1 MRELTEVRALLAQL
15 DQVDADSL
23 ETQDLDF
30 KEWPAD
36 ERHAMRLAV
45 DMAVCMANGGG
56 GTVVLGVRD
65 RVVGRAHAIVG
76 VPVSVEPHQLKRDI
90 YERTAPKLTPE
101 MQELPVPEGTGRL
114 LVMHVHGGLPPYT
127 TTAGSGTVRRGKD
140 CVPLTGDLRDRLMVE
155 RGDSD
160 VTAMWVSS
168 SSTEPVQSMLSA
180 AALER
185 LRDLSRQEQAPA
197 DLLRKTD
204 LDLLGA
210 LDVLRD
216 GKLTKAGLLL
226 AGNADA
232 LSRHLPNY
240 GWTHERMRSSTVY
253 VDRAD
258 GREGPGKAELALPL
272 ALQALESR
280 INADNPITTV
290 EHGLQHFEFRAYP
303 TVALREALLNAL
315 CHLDLRLASPV
326 LVKQY
331 PRKLEISNPGG
342 LVGGITPANI
352 LHHPPL
358 ARNPLLVQALSRL
371 RLVNRSNLGVGRMFE
386 AMLIEGKEPP
396 LIIDEESAVRVV
408 FKRQETSAPF
418 REFIADEG
426 KAGRVLDVDHLLVLR
441 WLLSHAETDT
451 AAVAELCQR
460 REAEMRDILEEMV
473 QDYGYLE
480 RGGAG
485 RGTWWR
491 LKPALHR
498 RLEGRGNAERDQRI
512 DADVAKTRVLNML
525 KQRHLRG
532 ERGLTNA
539 EVRAV
544 TGYTRQQ
551 VNRLIHDLESESVR
565 LLGHGRGTT
574 YEYRGNAT
582 PTPNDPDQAA
592 RRPRT

>member
-1 MRELTEVRALLAQL
+1 MRELTEVRALLARL
-15 DQVDADSL
+15 DEADADAL
-23 ETQDLDF
+23 EAQDLDF

-36 ERHAMRLAV
+36 DRHAVRLAV
-45 DMAVCMANGGG
+45 DVAVCMANGGG

-65 RVVGRAHAIVG
+65 RVVGRPQAIVG
-76 VPVSVEPHQLKRDI
+76 VPASAEPHQLKRDI

-101 MQELPVPEGTGRL
+101 VLELTVPEGTGRL
-114 LVMHVHGGLPPYT
+114 LVMQVHGGLPPYT
-127 TTAGSGTVRRGKD
+127 TTAGAGTVRRGKD

-155 RGDSD
+155 RGASD
-160 VTAMWVSS
+160 VTAV
-168 SSTEPVQSMLSA
+168 TVPEPVESLLSA

-185 LRDLSRQEQAPA
+185 LRDLARQEQAPT

-216 GKLTKAGLLL
+216 GKLTKAGLLI

-232 LSRHLPNY
+232 ITRHMPNY
-240 GWTHERMRSSTVY
+240 GWTHERMKSATTY
-253 VDRAD
+253 IDRAD
-258 GREGPGKAELALPL
+258 GREGPGRGELALPL
-272 ALQALESR
+272 ALQALEAR

-290 EHGLQHFEFRAYP
+290 EHGLHHFEFRAYP

-342 LVGGITPANI
+342 FVGGITPANI

-358 ARNPLLVQALSRL
+358 ARNPLLVHALSRL

-396 LIIDEESAVRVV
+396 LIVDEESAVRVV

-426 KAGRVLDVDHLLVLR
+426 KAGRVLDVDYLLVLR
-441 WLLSHAETDT
+441 YLLGHAETDT
-451 AAVAELCQR
+451 AVAAELCQR
-460 REAEMRDILEEMV
+460 REAEMRDILDEMA

-480 RGGAG
+480 RGGVG

-491 LKPALHR
+491 LKPGLHR
-498 RLEGRGNAERDQRI
+498 RLEGRGNAERDQRV

-525 KQRHLRG
+525 KQRHRRG

-551 VNRLIHDLESESVR
+551 VNRLIHELEVESVR
-565 LLGHGRGTT
+565 LIGHGRGAT
-574 YEYRGNAT
+574 YEYAGGEEPAQKT
-582 PTPNDPDQAA
+582 
-592 RRPRT
+592 RTR

>member
-1 MRELTEVRALLAQL
+1 MRELTEVRALLPRL
-15 DQVDADSL
+15 DEVEADAL
-23 ETQDLDF
+23 EGQDLDF
-30 KEWPAD
+30 KEWPSED
-36 ERHAMRLAV
+36 RHAIRLAV

-65 RVVGRAHAIVG
+65 RVVGRTQAILG
-76 VPVSVEPHQLKRDI
+76 VPAAIDPHQLKRDI

-101 MQELPVPEGTGRL
+101 IAELNVPEGTGRL
-114 LVMHVHGGLPPYT
+114 LVMQVHGGLPPYT
-127 TTAGSGTVRRGKD
+127 NTAGGGTVRRGKD

-160 VTAMWVSS
+160 ITAVTIPEAIESL
-168 SSTEPVQSMLSA
+168 LSA
-180 AALER
+180 SALER
-185 LRDLSRQEQAPA
+185 LRDLARQEQAPA
-197 DLLRKTD
+197 DLLRKSD
-204 LDLLGA
+204 LDLLGS
-210 LDVLRD
+210 LDVMRD
-216 GKLTKAGLLL
+216 GKLTKAGLLI

-232 LSRHLPNY
+232 IVRHLPNY
-240 GWTHERMRSSTVY
+240 GWTHERMKSATVY

-258 GREGPGKAELALPL
+258 GRETRELALPL

-290 EHGLQHFEFRAYP
+290 EHGLHHLEFRAYP

-358 ARNPLLVQALSRL
+358 ARNPLLVHALSRL
-371 RLVNRSNLGVGRMFE
+371 RLVNRSNLGIGRMFE

-396 LIIDEESAVRVV
+396 VIVDEDSAVRVV
-408 FKRQETSAPF
+408 FKRQETSASF

-426 KAGRVLDVDHLLVLR
+426 KAGRVLDVDHLLVLSF
-441 WLLSHAETDT
+441 LLGHAEVDT
-451 AAVAELCQR
+451 ATAAELCQR
-460 REAEMRDILEEMV
+460 REAEMRDILDEMV
-473 QDYGYLE
+473 QVYDYLE

-491 LKPALHR
+491 LKPPLHR
-498 RLEGRGNAERDQRI
+498 RLEGAGHAERDQRI
-512 DADVAKTRVLNML
+512 DIDVAKTRVLNML
-525 KQRHLRG
+525 KQRQQRG
-532 ERGLTNA
+532 QGGLSNA
-539 EVRAV
+539 EVREV

-551 VNRLIHDLESESVR
+551 VNRLIHELETESVR
-565 LLGHGRGTT
+565 MTGHGRGAR
-574 YEYRGNAT
+574 YEYAGAT
-582 PTPNDPDQAA
+582 PAIKA
-592 RRPRT
+592 KSPR

>member
-1 MRELTEVRALLAQL
+1 MRELTEIRALLARL
-15 DQVDADSL
+15 DQASADAL
-23 ETQDLDF
+23 EAQDLDF

-36 ERHAMRLAV
+36 ERHAVRLAV

-65 RVVGRAHAIVG
+65 RVVGRAQAIVG
-76 VPVSVEPHQLKRDI
+76 VPASAEPHRLQRDI

-101 MQELPVPEGTGRL
+101 VQELPVPEGTGRL
-114 LVMHVHGGLPPYT
+114 LVMQVHGGLPPYT
-127 TTAGSGTVRRGKD
+127 NTAGAGTVRRGKD

-155 RGDSD
+155 RGASD
-160 VTAMWVSS
+160 VTAVPVP
-168 SSTEPVQSMLSA
+168 EPAQALLSP

-185 LRDLSRQEQAPA
+185 LRDLARREQAPA

-204 LDLLGA
+204 LDLLAA
-210 LDVLRD
+210 LDLFRD
-216 GKLTKAGLLL
+216 GRLTKAGLLIAGSAEAL
-226 AGNADA
+226 A
-232 LSRHLPNY
+232 RHLPNY
-240 GWTHERMRSSTVY
+240 GWTHERMKSATAY

-258 GREGPGKAELALPL
+258 GRDGPDKGELALPL
-272 ALQALESR
+272 ALQAIEAR

-290 EHGLQHFEFRAYP
+290 EHGLYHFEFRAYP
-303 TVALREALLNAL
+303 AVALREALLNAL

-331 PRKLEISNPGG
+331 PRRLEISNPGG
-342 LVGGITPANI
+342 LIGGITPANI

-358 ARNPLLVQALSRL
+358 ARNPLLVHALVRL

-396 LIIDEESAVRVV
+396 LIVDEDSAVRVV

-426 KAGRVLDVDHLLVLR
+426 KAGHVLDVDHLLVLR
-441 WLLSHAETDT
+441 WLLGHAETDT
-451 AAVAELCQR
+451 AAAAQLCQR
-460 REAEMRDILEEMV
+460 REAEMRDILDEMV

-498 RLEGRGNAERDQRI
+498 RLEGRGHAERDQRI

-525 KQRHLRG
+525 KQRQRRG

-551 VNRLIHDLESESVR
+551 VNRLIHELEAESVR
-565 LLGHGRGTT
+565 LTGHGRGASYQYIGSDAPASKKKT
-574 YEYRGNAT
+574 R
-582 PTPNDPDQAA
+582 
-592 RRPRT
+592 

>member
-1 MRELTEVRALLAQL
+1 MRELTEVRALLTRL
-15 DQVDADSL
+15 DEVEADAL
-23 ETQDLDF
+23 ESQDLDF

-36 ERHAMRLAV
+36 DRHAIRLAV

-65 RVVGRAHAIVG
+65 RVVGRSKAILG
-76 VPVSVEPHQLKRDI
+76 VPATAEPHQLKRDI

-101 MQELPVPEGTGRL
+101 ILELSVPEGTGRL
-114 LVMHVHGGLPPYT
+114 FLMQVHGGGLPPYT
-127 TTAGSGTVRRGKD
+127 TSAGAGTVRRGKD

-155 RGDSD
+155 RGESD
-160 VTAMWVSS
+160 VTAVIVPA
-168 SSTEPVQSMLSA
+168 PVESLLSP

-185 LRDLSRQEQAPA
+185 LRDMARQEQAPA
-197 DLLRKTD
+197 DMLRKSD

-210 LDVLRD
+210 LEVLRD
-216 GKLTKAGLLL
+216 GRLTKAGLLI

-232 LSRHLPNY
+232 IARHLPNY
-240 GWTHERMRSSTVY
+240 AWTHERMKSATVY

-258 GREGPGKAELALPL
+258 GRDTRELALPL
-272 ALQALESR
+272 ALQALEAR

-290 EHGLQHFEFRAYP
+290 EHGLHHYEFRAYP

-326 LVKQY
+326 LVKQF

-358 ARNPLLVQALSRL
+358 ARNPLLVHALSKL
-371 RLVNRSNLGVGRMFE
+371 RLVNRSNLGIGRMFE

-396 LIIDEESAVRVV
+396 LIVDEESAVRVV
-408 FKRQETSAPF
+408 FKRQETSASF

-441 WLLSHAETDT
+441 YLLDHAETDT
-451 AAVAELCQR
+451 ATAAELCQR
-460 REAEMRDILEEMV
+460 RDAEMRDILDEMV
-473 QDYGYLE
+473 QVYDYLE

-498 RLEGRGNAERDQRI
+498 KLEGAGHAKRDQRI
-512 DADVAKTRVLNML
+512 DLDVAKTRVLNML
-525 KQRHLRG
+525 KQRQQRG
-532 ERGLTNA
+532 QAGLSNA
-539 EVRAV
+539 EVREV

-551 VNRLIHDLESESVR
+551 VNRLIHELEAESVR
-565 LLGHGRGTT
+565 MVGHGRGAR
-574 YEYRGNAT
+574 YEYVGSA
-582 PTPNDPDQAA
+582 PA
-592 RRPRT
+592 RITKNSR

>member
-1 MRELTEVRALLAQL
+1 MRELTEVRALLARL
-15 DQVDADSL
+15 DEVEADAL
-23 ETQDLDF
+23 ESQDLDF

-36 ERHAMRLAV
+36 DRHAVRLAV
-45 DMAVCMANGGG
+45 DIAVCMANGGG

-65 RVVGRAHAIVG
+65 RVVGRSKAILG
-76 VPVSVEPHQLKRDI
+76 VPATADPHQLKRDI

-101 MQELPVPEGTGRL
+101 VLELSVPEGTGRL
-114 LVMHVHGGLPPYT
+114 FLMQVHGGLPPYT
-127 TTAGSGTVRRGKD
+127 TSAGAGTVRRGKD

-155 RGDSD
+155 RGESD
-160 VTAMWVSS
+160 VTAVIVPESVES
-168 SSTEPVQSMLSA
+168 LLSP

-185 LRDLSRQEQAPA
+185 LRDMARQEQAPA
-197 DLLRKTD
+197 DMLRKSD

-210 LDVLRD
+210 LEVLRD
-216 GKLTKAGLLL
+216 GRLTRAGLLI

-232 LSRHLPNY
+232 IARHLPNY
-240 GWTHERMRSSTVY
+240 AWTHERMKSATVY

-258 GREGPGKAELALPL
+258 GRDTRELALPL
-272 ALQALESR
+272 ALQALEAR

-290 EHGLQHFEFRAYP
+290 EHGLHHFEFRAYP

-326 LVKQY
+326 LVKQF

-358 ARNPLLVQALSRL
+358 ARNPLLVHALSKL
-371 RLVNRSNLGVGRMFE
+371 RLVNRSNLGIGRMFE
-386 AMLIEGKEPP
+386 AMLIEGKKPP
-396 LIIDEESAVRVV
+396 LIVDEESAVRVV
-408 FKRQETSAPF
+408 FKRQETSASF

-441 WLLSHAETDT
+441 YLLDHAETDT
-451 AAVAELCQR
+451 ATAAELCQR
-460 REAEMRDILEEMV
+460 RDAEMRDILDEMV
-473 QDYGYLE
+473 QVYGYLE

-498 RLEGRGNAERDQRI
+498 KLEGAGHAERDQRI
-512 DADVAKTRVLNML
+512 DLDVAKTRVLNML
-525 KQRHLRG
+525 KARQQRG
-532 ERGLTNA
+532 QAGLSNA
-539 EVRAV
+539 EVREV

-551 VNRLIHDLESESVR
+551 VNRLIHELEAESVR
-565 LLGHGRGTT
+565 MVGHGRGAR
-574 YEYRGNAT
+574 YEYVGNDET
-582 PTPNDPDQAA
+582 PKPA
-592 RRPRT
+592 RKTKNSR

>member
-1 MRELTEVRALLAQL
+1 MKTVGVSSANPSLDPMRELTEVRAVLARL
-15 DQVDADSL
+15 DQVDADAL
-23 ETQDLDF
+23 EAQDLDF

-36 ERHAMRLAV
+36 DRQAVRMAV

-65 RVVGRAHAIVG
+65 RIVGRAQAIVG
-76 VPVSVEPHQLKRDI
+76 VPAKVEPHQLKRDI

-101 MQELPVPEGTGRL
+101 VQELPVPEGTGRL
-114 LVMHVHGGLPPYT
+114 LVMQVHGGLSPYT
-127 TTAGSGTVRRGKD
+127 TTAGAGTVRRGKD

-155 RGDSD
+155 RGDAD
-160 VTAMWVSS
+160 VTAVAVPERLESL
-168 SSTEPVQSMLSA
+168 LSA
-180 AALER
+180 VALER
-185 LRDLSRQEQAPA
+185 LRDMARQEQAPA

-216 GKLTKAGLLL
+216 GRITKAGLLI
-226 AGNADA
+226 AGSADA
-232 LSRHLPNY
+232 LARHLPNY
-240 GWTHERMRSSTVY
+240 GWTHERMQSATAY

-258 GREGPGKAELALPL
+258 GREARELALPL
-272 ALQALESR
+272 ALHTLEAR

-290 EHGLQHFEFRAYP
+290 EHGLHHYEFRAYP
-303 TVALREALLNAL
+303 IVALREALLNAL

-342 LVGGITPANI
+342 LVGGITPSNI

-396 LIIDEESAVRVV
+396 LIVDEESAVRIV

-441 WLLSHAETDT
+441 YLLGHAETDT
-451 AAVAELCQR
+451 AVAAELCQR
-460 REAEMRDILEEMV
+460 REAEMRDILDEMA

-491 LKPALHR
+491 LKPLLHR

-512 DADVAKTRVLNML
+512 DVDVAKTRVLNML

-551 VNRLIHDLESESVR
+551 VNRLIHDLKMESVR
-565 LLGHGRGTT
+565 LTGHGRGAT
-574 YEYRGNAT
+574 YEYAGAT
-582 PTPNDPDQAA
+582 EL
-592 RRPRT
+592 RKR

>member
-1 MRELTEVRALLAQL
+1 MREITEVRALLARL
-15 DQVDADSL
+15 DQVDADAL
-23 ETQDLDF
+23 EAQDLDF

-36 ERHAMRLAV
+36 HRHAVRVAV

-65 RVVGRAHAIVG
+65 RVVGRAQAIVG
-76 VPVSVEPHQLKRDI
+76 VPAAAETHQLKRDI

-101 MQELPVPEGTGRL
+101 VLELPVPEGTGRL
-114 LVMHVHGGLPPYT
+114 LVMQVHGGLPPYT
-127 TTAGSGTVRRGKD
+127 TTAGAGTVRRGKD

-155 RGDSD
+155 RGESD
-160 VTAMWVSS
+160 VTAVAIPDPLESL
-168 SSTEPVQSMLSA
+168 LSA

-185 LRDLSRQEQAPA
+185 LRDLARQEQAPA
-197 DLLRKTD
+197 DLLRKSD

-210 LDVLRD
+210 LEVLRD
-216 GKLTKAGLLL
+216 GRLTKAGLLI
-226 AGNADA
+226 AGSADA
-232 LSRHLPNY
+232 LARHLPNY
-240 GWTHERMRSSTVY
+240 GWTHERMKSATTY

-258 GREGPGKAELALPL
+258 GRDGPGKGELALPL
-272 ALQALESR
+272 ALQALEAR

-290 EHGLQHFEFRAYP
+290 EHGLHHFEFRAYP

-358 ARNPLLVQALSRL
+358 ARNPLLVHALSRL
-371 RLVNRSNLGVGRMFE
+371 RLVNRSNLGVSRMFE

-396 LIIDEESAVRVV
+396 LIVDEESAVRVV

-426 KAGRVLDVDHLLVLR
+426 KVGRVLDVDHLLVLR
-441 WLLSHAETDT
+441 YLLGHAETDT
-451 AAVAELCQR
+451 AAAAELCQR
-460 REAEMRDILEEMV
+460 REPEMRDILDEMA

-525 KQRHLRG
+525 KQRHRRG

-551 VNRLIHDLESESVR
+551 VNRLIHELEAESVR
-565 LLGHGRGTT
+565 LSGHGRGAT
-574 YEYRGNAT
+574 YEYAGAEQ
-582 PTPNDPDQAA
+582 PAQKK
-592 RRPRT
+592 RTR